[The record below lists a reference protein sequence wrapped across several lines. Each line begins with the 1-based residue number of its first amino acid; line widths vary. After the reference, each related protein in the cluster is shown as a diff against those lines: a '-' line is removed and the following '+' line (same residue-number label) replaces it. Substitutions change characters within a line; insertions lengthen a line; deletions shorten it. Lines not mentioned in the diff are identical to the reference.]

1 MNIGVHVAFQTR
13 VFSGQTPRSGPAGSC
28 GGSVLSFLQTLHM
41 VLHGGCI
48 SLYFQKM
55 WYRVGGV
62 PLLHTFSSLGI
73 FLVHVF
79 GPCYYKTMLIN
90 DVGPIKRS

>member
-1 MNIGVHVAFQTR
+1 MGLLGR
-13 VFSGQTPRSGPAGSC
+13 VV
-28 GGSVLSFLQTLHM
+28 VLCLVLQTLHT

-62 PLLHTFSSLGI
+62 PLLHTFSSLGS
-73 FLVHVF
+73 FLVHIF
-79 GPCYYKTMLIN
+79 GLCYYKTVLIN